1 MGGVAAEGMA
11 WYAKVRCHQ
20 AKSVRVSLLDVGVEW
35 PRKTPMVVPPPLV
48 VKPSPKAPKAWILHP
63 VAGTQHPHCTLG
75 AGPQAVSA
83 RTEQH
88 GLLAAYSSV
97 WVGHGL
103 AGRV

>member
-1 MGGVAAEGMA
+1 MA